1 MREMSNEDN
10 FTELR
15 KKVLYANDIDDEI
28 DAWEE
33 IDRRL
38 ILLDEIQRTFKIEDW
53 KRETIEKLTTDI

>member
-1 MREMSNEDN
+1 MRDRNEDN
-10 FTELR
+10 FSELR
-15 KKVLYANDIDDEI
+15 KKVLYATDIDEEI

-53 KRETIEKLTTDI
+53 KRETIEKLTTDR